1 MLNITVKVAPSVMMG
16 WNKNGSHKEHTSQ
29 LSKSRRKKMIR
40 ERLSHFNLFNSPL
53 LTTCMRSHSV
63 KITTL
68 KFHFILRYDR
78 VVTGKD
84 TTPTM
89 HPRYHT
95 YYIMSHQK
103 LAYNSWLIF
112 I

>member
-1 MLNITVKVAPSVMMG
+1 
-16 WNKNGSHKEHTSQ
+16 
-29 LSKSRRKKMIR
+29 MIR